1 MDTWGERGYIL
12 HARPWRDTSL
22 LLEVFLREGGR
33 RGVIARGARG
43 NSRLRARLQP
53 FRLLWLDL
61 RGRGEL
67 AQLRAAEE
75 LVSQPR
81 LVGGRV
87 LACGYYLN
95 ELLMRLLPRDAPHP
109 ELFDRYTEALGAL
122 GSGASEAP
130 ILRLFEKQLLEA
142 LGWAPAWDCCAD
154 GTPVEAE
161 RMYHV
166 CPESGVCRAEDGP
179 ATVRGASLLH
189 LAAGRCDDPATAR
202 EIRLILH
209 GLLAPHLGPRPLRS
223 RELLAVALGVG
234 RTLPHPSAEGS
245 HHREPS
251 E

>member
-1 MDTWGERGYIL
+1 MSPARPEHGEEGYIL

-53 FRLLWLDL
+53 FRRVWLDL
-61 RGRGEL
+61 GGRGEL

-75 LVSQPR
+75 LAGPPR
-81 LVGGRV
+81 LAGGRV

-95 ELLMRLLPRDAPHP
+95 ELLLRLLPREDAHP
-109 ELFDRYTEALGAL
+109 ELFDRYAEALESLGGGAP
-122 GSGASEAP
+122 EAP

-142 LGWAPAWDCCAD
+142 LGWAPAWDDCAD

-161 RMYHV
+161 GMYHV
-166 CPESGVCRAEDGP
+166 HPESGVCRAEGSP
-179 ATVRGASLLH
+179 AAVRGLSLLH

-223 RELLAVALGVG
+223 RELLAVTLGAG
-234 RTLPHPSAEGS
+234 RTSTPSIG
-245 HHREPS
+245 
-251 E
+251 

>member
-1 MDTWGERGYIL
+1 MRAARPAHGEEGYIL

-53 FRLLWLDL
+53 FRRVWLDL
-61 RGRGEL
+61 GGRGEL
-67 AQLRAAEE
+67 AQLRAVEE
-75 LVSQPR
+75 LAGPPR
-81 LVGGRV
+81 LAGGRV

-95 ELLMRLLPRDAPHP
+95 ELVLRLLPREDAHP
-109 ELFDRYTEALGAL
+109 ELFDRYAEALESLSMGAP
-122 GSGASEAP
+122 EAP
-130 ILRLFEKQLLEA
+130 VLRLFEKQLLEA
-142 LGWAPAWDCCAD
+142 LGWAPAWDDCAD

-161 RMYHV
+161 GMYHV
-166 CPESGVCRAEDGP
+166 HPESGVCRAEGSP
-179 ATVRGASLLH
+179 AAVRGLSLLH

-223 RELLAVALGVG
+223 RELLAVTLGAG
-234 RTLPHPSAEGS
+234 RASTPSIG
-245 HHREPS
+245 
-251 E
+251 